1 MPKDKRIYINLAV
14 DMDRNPKYINLTD
27 GQKWLIVKAIMHCR
41 EYPND
46 GNLPLPVWV
55 KMGTKRNRISVES
68 CGAITIFESKN
79 VAIVHDYAEHNQT
92 IAEIEKSRNE
102 KIAAGQKGG
111 KARAAN
117 RAHANETQADG
128 LAAAKQ
134 DLKQNQAEI
143 EIEKEKE
150 LLTYVSSSPHL
161 RDAPARPR
169 GVRDIAEHL
178 NGTAH
183 SAEAHII
190 ARAYSDSCPS
200 PVPGDLIS
208 KIAQAVDGCLKSG
221 VSREQIEAGIQDW
234 AASPM
239 TAASM
244 IPGFVHKAANRPA
257 APSDSGIGKATKKA
271 MGWADMG
278 NQLAQRQA
286 EGLNSSTPKGITA

>member
-68 CGAITIFESKN
+68 CGAITIFASKN

-117 RAHANETQADG
+117 RAHANETQADD

-143 EIEKEKE
+143 EIEIEKE
-150 LLTYVSSSPHL
+150 LLTYVSSSPHV

-183 SAEAHII
+183 SAEAHLI
-190 ARAYSDSCPS
+190 ARSYSESCPS

-221 VSREQIEAGIQDW
+221 VGREQIEAGIQDW

-244 IPGFVHKAANRPA
+244 IPGFVHKSANRAATPA
-257 APSDSGIGKATKKA
+257 TTQKSKSDEKVQGF
-271 MGWADMG
+271 
-278 NQLAQRQA
+278 LAFANPNTRKELA
-286 EGLNSSTPKGITA
+286 

>member
-14 DMDRNPKYINLTD
+14 DMDRNPKYVNLTD

-68 CGAITIFESKN
+68 CGAITIVASKN

-161 RDAPARPR
+161 RDAQARPR

-190 ARAYSDSCPS
+190 ARAYSESCPS
-200 PVPGDLIS
+200 PVPGDVVS

-221 VSREQIEAGIQDW
+221 VSREQIEAGIQEW

-239 TAASM
+239 TAPSM

-257 APSDSGIGKATKKA
+257 SPSDGGIGKATKKA

-286 EGLNSSTPKGITA
+286 DALNNATQKGLTA

>member
-68 CGAITIFESKN
+68 CGAITIVASKN

-128 LAAAKQ
+128 LAAAKR

-161 RDAPARPR
+161 RDAQARPR

-183 SAEAHII
+183 SAEAHLI
-190 ARAYSDSCPS
+190 ARAYSESCPS

-221 VSREQIEAGIQDW
+221 VGREQIEAGIQDW

-239 TAASM
+239 TAPSM
-244 IPGFVHKAANRPA
+244 IPGFVHKSANRAATPA
-257 APSDSGIGKATKKA
+257 TTPTSKSDEKVQGF
-271 MGWADMG
+271 
-278 NQLAQRQA
+278 LAFANPNTRKELA
-286 EGLNSSTPKGITA
+286 

>member
-68 CGAITIFESKN
+68 CGAITIVASKN

-117 RAHANETQADG
+117 RAHANKTQADG

-161 RDAPARPR
+161 RDAQARPR

-190 ARAYSDSCPS
+190 ARAYSESCPS

-244 IPGFVHKAANRPA
+244 IPGFVHKSANRAATPA
-257 APSDSGIGKATKKA
+257 TTQKSKSDEKVQGF
-271 MGWADMG
+271 
-278 NQLAQRQA
+278 LAFANPNTRKELA
-286 EGLNSSTPKGITA
+286 

>member
-161 RDAPARPR
+161 RRRAGETAGSARHR
-169 GVRDIAEHL
+169 
-178 NGTAH
+178 
-183 SAEAHII
+183 
-190 ARAYSDSCPS
+190 
-200 PVPGDLIS
+200 
-208 KIAQAVDGCLKSG
+208 
-221 VSREQIEAGIQDW
+221 
-234 AASPM
+234 
-239 TAASM
+239 
-244 IPGFVHKAANRPA
+244 
-257 APSDSGIGKATKKA
+257 
-271 MGWADMG
+271 
-278 NQLAQRQA
+278 
-286 EGLNSSTPKGITA
+286 